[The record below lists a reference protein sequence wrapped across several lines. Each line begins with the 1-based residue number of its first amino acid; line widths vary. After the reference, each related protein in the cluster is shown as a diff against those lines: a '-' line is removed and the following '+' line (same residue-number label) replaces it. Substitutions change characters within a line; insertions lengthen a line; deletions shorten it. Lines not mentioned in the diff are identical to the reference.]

1 MPGEEKLKDEENR
14 IRGSGWG
21 LPPLQNITQELI
33 LFLLNNHPPLQT
45 YHQTLC
51 VLPVIILEEL
61 TGVEPVDS
69 PDIEPILAWSF
80 TMGSDRQRMTEK
92 PMNDKQNK
100 LRPQIFQTQTQ
111 LCITTVTSEFNTFL

>member
-1 MPGEEKLKDEENR
+1 MLG
-14 IRGSGWG
+14 
-21 LPPLQNITQELI
+21 
-33 LFLLNNHPPLQT
+33 PLQT
-45 YHQTLC
+45 AC

-69 PDIEPILAWSF
+69 PDVEPILAWSF

>member
-1 MPGEEKLKDEENR
+1 MLG
-14 IRGSGWG
+14 
-21 LPPLQNITQELI
+21 
-33 LFLLNNHPPLQT
+33 PLQT
-45 YHQTLC
+45 AC

-100 LRPQIFQTQTQ
+100 LRPQRCSRYFRHKRSYASQP
-111 LCITTVTSEFNTFL
+111 